1 MSYEREG
8 GIVSRGRR
16 SVLIAIFG
24 TSMIGIGLAGC
35 SPLPGQT
42 VDPLYL
48 KIGSK
53 PGGASAQTTQV
64 PAKASPPVESR
75 ASATHVW
82 VGRYRDSRGEGE
94 IAFWLVRGE
103 STVSGIWALRTG
115 GGGQVSGVVEANG
128 RRWSLRLESTTSQC
142 PGTFEGWAEV
152 REGTLVGAYHG
163 KDCEGP
169 VSDGWLELRPG

>member
-1 MSYEREG
+1 MSR
-8 GIVSRGRR
+8 RRR

-24 TSMIGIGLAGC
+24 TSVIGIGLAGC

-48 KIGSK
+48 KIGAK
-53 PGGASAQTTQV
+53 PGVEPAQRTQ
-64 PAKASPPVESR
+64 PSAKASPPAESG
-75 ASATHVW
+75 ASAADVW

-94 IAFWLVRGE
+94 ISLWLVRGE

-128 RRWSLRLESTTSQC
+128 RRWSLRLENAAPEC
-142 PGTFEGWAEV
+142 PGTFEGWAEI
-152 REGTLVGAYHG
+152 REGTLIGAYQG
-163 KDCEGP
+163 RDCEGP
-169 VSDGWLELRPG
+169 VSDGWLELRPK